1 MARCKK
7 QTGGI
12 SDIVNTIISNI
23 NKARENDP
31 VRKAQARYQRRIM
44 TRQGEYEGGDFGGA
58 GAGTEITYVP
68 DYTYINRNDT
78 IYVPITRTF
87 NDAFNEARR
96 AGLSEFDFNGKR
108 YTTEMGNNPNS
119 TAAGNARTETDI
131 LRFIRYNVDKNK
143 INKDGS
149 VTRVGT
155 STRYGFKNGG
165 IVSINGNVK
174 NGLIYYSAPSSTG
187 ELPDRSVMHCGGR
200 KQAPWGTLE
209 DGSQVWITDDG
220 RTLNPGDDFEVML
233 STDFPDIPKPYAG
246 YNFMY
251 PNNDAIDYLN
261 KNNKTN
267 KSDKNKTNKDNN
279 NSRVNLDYTNY
290 YPNITGTGMLTLPR
304 KNSQNVTQP
313 TNTVYFS
320 TNNDLENN
328 RPQYY
333 AERNLPLFEDGAA
346 INSGLV
352 RAGWSHGNGY
362 QPNISIDIPTMTVN
376 TNRSYGTSP
385 RKGGENR
392 TNSAPTSTG
401 LPHVRQNLPAVPRL
415 RNSLAVEANLDP
427 GKVPASVLETAH
439 RQATGFRQYGEYAG
453 VTPRDWLSLAGN
465 VAGSIGSWI
474 ASRNAPRVTIAEPN
488 RPFIEMPV
496 RLRTHYNNRPQIA
509 NVEQQARRSYRQIG
523 ENTGSSAAALARMQ
537 RVRNAAVQNINELN
551 AEKENIETQLTNQDR
566 LNRQQVRARNAR
578 TMNQY
583 YQDLASAKTRQSIAD
598 AQRKSANQSALSNLL
613 NNINVSFQDFLGRM
627 DRRESFNNTL
637 AYLRAANP
645 NYDDRM
651 FKDNGADFARMY
663 LQGLNVKV

>member
-187 ELPDRSVMHCGGR
+187 GLPDKNVMRCGGKKKCGGR
-200 KQAPWGTLE
+200 KKAYWGTLE
-209 DGSQVWITDDG
+209 DGSQVWITDG
-220 RTLNPGDDFEVML
+220 HN
-233 STDFPDIPKPYAG
+233 A
-246 YNFMY
+246 
-251 PNNDAIDYLN
+251 
-261 KNNKTN
+261 
-267 KSDKNKTNKDNN
+267 
-279 NSRVNLDYTNY
+279 
-290 YPNITGTGMLTLPR
+290 
-304 KNSQNVTQP
+304 
-313 TNTVYFS
+313 
-320 TNNDLENN
+320 LENN
-328 RPQYY
+328 YPQYY
-333 AERNLPLFEDGAA
+333 AERRLPLFEDGAA

-352 RAGWSHGNGY
+352 RAGWLHGNSY
-362 QPNISIDIPTMTVN
+362 QPNISIDIPAITVN
-376 TNRSYGTSP
+376 SNRSYGTSP
-385 RKGGENR
+385 RRRGSNNETKSVPIQ
-392 TNSAPTSTG
+392 TND
-401 LPHVRQNLPAVPRL
+401 NLPAVPRL

-427 GKVPASVLETAH
+427 GIIPTSVVEAAH
-439 RQATGFRQYGEYAG
+439 AIPTGRQYGEYASI
-453 VTPRDWLSLAGN
+453 TPRDWLSLAGN

-523 ENTGSSAAALARMQ
+523 ENTGSSAASLARMQ

-566 LNRQQVRARNAR
+566 LNRQQVRSRNAR
-578 TMNQY
+578 AMNQY

-663 LQGLNVKV
+663 LQGLNIKV